1 VLKKKSDICWMAK
14 ISSNSVEISEHV
26 LRLLIPTE
34 ILESFELK
42 EVIENEEELLFD
54 LIEKGSRVPQQ
65 LKGKSVVLNGFMNA
79 TTLQSFPQN
88 GKQCYIH
95 LRRRRWKEKGKE
107 DEKSYHNEY
116 EYTATGTMATKSF
129 GAFLKRNS
137 LTIIPSR
144 IVQFLQ

>member
-1 VLKKKSDICWMAK
+1 MAK

-26 LRLLIPTE
+26 LRLLIPSE

-54 LIEKGSRVPQQ
+54 LLEKESKVPQQ

-95 LRRRRWKEKGKE
+95 LRRRRWKEKE

-116 EYTATGTMATKSF
+116 EYTAIGTMATKSF

-137 LTIIPSR
+137 LTITPSR